1 MIMIMIMIIINN
13 NKGNAM
19 HIIKLFVVNLF
30 LVFLFIQE
38 AASVELNI
46 YSYRKPVLLEPFT
59 KAYEKEFGVKFN
71 ILHSKK
77 GLAQRLKS
85 EGKNSPADVIL
96 TVDISRLSELANMK
110 LLQNLNSSIIEKN
123 VPENLRD
130 INKKWTA
137 LSTRARVIGISK
149 DRVNENE
156 IKRIEDLANP
166 KFKGK
171 ICTRMGSHPYNRALL
186 SSLVSHLG
194 ETKAEKWAKSFVSN
208 FARKPKGNDR
218 AQAKAI
224 YSGECDIILI
234 NTYYFGL
241 MKFNEKQ
248 VEQKKWA
255 EATKIIFFNQDD
267 RGQHINISGAGIA
280 RFSKNKTEAIKFIEW
295 LTQIKAQ
302 KIYSEINYEYPVNSK
317 VKLEG
322 KIMQWG
328 NFISDNLPI
337 NELAKNA
344 KASQMIIDR
353 VGW

>member
-1 MIMIMIMIIINN
+1 MIMIIINN
-13 NKGNAM
+13 NKEKSM
-19 HIIKLFVVNLF
+19 TIIKLFFVNMILI
-30 LVFLFIQE
+30 LLFIQQSFS
-38 AASVELNI
+38 AELNI
-46 YSYRKPVLLEPFT
+46 YSYRKPVLLKPFT
-59 KAYEKEFGVKFN
+59 NAYEKEFGVKFN
-71 ILHSKK
+71 ILHSEK

-96 TVDISRLSELANMK
+96 TVDISRLSQLADME
-110 LLQNLNSSIIEKN
+110 LLQSLDSNIIDKN
-123 VPENLRD
+123 VPKNLRD

-186 SSLVSHLG
+186 SSLISHLG
-194 ETKAEKWAKSFVSN
+194 KKKAEEWAKSLVLN

-224 YSGECDIILI
+224 YSGECDIVLI
-234 NTYYFGL
+234 NTYYFAL

-255 EATKIIFFNQDD
+255 DAIKIIFFNQDD

-280 RFSKNKTEAIKFIEW
+280 KFSKNKIEALRFIEW
-295 LTQIKAQ
+295 LTKIKAQ
-302 KIYSEINYEYPVNSK
+302 KIYSEINYEYPVNPK

-328 NFISDNLPI
+328 NFISDKLPI
-337 NELAKNA
+337 NELAKNT
-344 KASQMIIDR
+344 KFSQMIIDR